1 MTKYIKLTI
10 CAAILILLVVIVF
23 WVRSAFKGNYIELGS
38 NENIDLTPTQIQSI
52 RDIGEWEFLSISAEE
67 MVDTVRKGIFTDDEW
82 DAMSSNQQ
90 GGYVTIGIRVRAERQ
105 CFLISKSDMKTSGG
119 AYTML
124 WSAEQQDVPGLTNYG
139 AENTGM
145 YDDFDAATM
154 TSAAVT
160 FAEQRGVAYLP
171 FQLARAYKGCTVEDD
186 GVDDPVEWSV
196 ATVAHLRIMSKYR
209 TQINAAIT
217 RHIGS
222 AYNLLAEFYWSA
234 NEYSYQ
240 YAWRFHLGSGSVI
253 NVTKVNG
260 YSRVRAVSAL

>member
-1 MTKYIKLTI
+1 MSTENNAKLLELNYNAQLEALREIGLLGANETI
-10 CAAILILLVVIVF
+10 
-23 WVRSAFKGNYIELGS
+23 GLGEIADRMKWAGGFLDACRATVNKS
-38 NENIDLTPTQIQSI
+38 TGQLT
-52 RDIGEWEFLSISAEE
+52 
-67 MVDTVRKGIFTDDEW
+67 IFTDDEW
-82 DAMSSNQQ
+82 DGMSSNQQ
-90 GGYVTIGIRVRAERQ
+90 GNYVTIGVRVRAERKS
-105 CFLISKSDMKTSGG
+105 FLISKSDMKTSGG

-196 ATVAHLRIMSKYR
+196 ATVAHLRLMSKYR

-222 AYNLLAEFYWSA
+222 AYNLQSDWYWSA
-234 NEYSYQ
+234 NEYSSQ
-240 YAWRFHLGSGSVI
+240 YAWRFHMGSGY
-253 NVTKVNG
+253 VNNAIG
-260 YSRVRAVSAL
+260 KSNTYFRVRAVSAL

>member
-1 MTKYIKLTI
+1 MSTENNAKLLELNYNAQLEALREIGLLGANETI
-10 CAAILILLVVIVF
+10 
-23 WVRSAFKGNYIELGS
+23 GLGEIADRMKWAGGFLDACRATVNKS
-38 NENIDLTPTQIQSI
+38 TGQLT
-52 RDIGEWEFLSISAEE
+52 
-67 MVDTVRKGIFTDDEW
+67 IFTDDEW
-82 DAMSSNQQ
+82 DGMSSNQQ
-90 GGYVTIGIRVRAERQ
+90 GNYVTIGVRVRAERKS
-105 CFLISKSDMKTSGG
+105 FLISKSDMKTSGG

-139 AENTGM
+139 AESTGM

-209 TQINAAIT
+209 TQINEAIT

-222 AYNLLAEFYWSA
+222 AYNLQSDWYWSA
-234 NEYSYQ
+234 NEYSSQ
-240 YAWRFHLGSGSVI
+240 YAWRFHLGSGYVH
-253 NVTKVNG
+253 NTYTKHSSH
-260 YSRVRAVSAL
+260 YSRVRAVSAI